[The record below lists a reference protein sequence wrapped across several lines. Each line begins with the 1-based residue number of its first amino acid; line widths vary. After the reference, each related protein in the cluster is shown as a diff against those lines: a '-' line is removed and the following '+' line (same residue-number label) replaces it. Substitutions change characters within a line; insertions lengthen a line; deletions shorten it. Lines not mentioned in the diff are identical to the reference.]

1 MNMEEFKQK
10 YEELKDNPMYQKY
23 CSVLET
29 KDKIIKKVKQE
40 NEHLKEQVAYL
51 RRSVE
56 RKENRIIELEDER
69 IPYTNEYVKKLEK
82 QNQELKKQLEYLHGE
97 EYLNQLRFE
106 RNMLQDVVDKMEV
119 SKEDKRFIDM
129 TRRNTEL
136 LEENQELKE
145 QLSNSHQINAQQNEF
160 IEYLNKY
167 IKERRRL
174 SKLHKEYSL
183 SEERLSAQC
192 HVLENVLLRYQE
204 TVGYKE

>member
-1 MNMEEFKQK
+1 MSDEQFIEK
-10 YEELKDNPMYQKY
+10 YEELLNKGYCDCNEMNCLDNDVP
-23 CSVLET
+23 T
-29 KDKIIKKVKQE
+29 KILNIVKG
-40 NEHLKEQVAYL
+40 
-51 RRSVE
+51 
-56 RKENRIIELEDER
+56 
-69 IPYTNEYVKKLEK
+69 TKLEAK
-82 QNQELKKQLEYLHGE
+82 QLLEENQELKKQLGYLHSG

-106 RNMLQDVVDKMEV
+106 RNMLQDVVSKMEV
-119 SKEDKRFIDM
+119 SKEDKMFIDM

-136 LEENQELKE
+136 LEENQELKEQLEVGKEQYNDLVEEKENLQE

-192 HVLENVLLRYQE
+192 HVLENVLLK
-204 TVGYKE
+204 YKEIIGVKDE

>member
-1 MNMEEFKQK
+1 MSDEQFIEK
-10 YEELKDNPMYQKY
+10 YEELLNKGYCDCNEMNCLDNDVP
-23 CSVLET
+23 T
-29 KDKIIKKVKQE
+29 KILNIVKG
-40 NEHLKEQVAYL
+40 
-51 RRSVE
+51 
-56 RKENRIIELEDER
+56 
-69 IPYTNEYVKKLEK
+69 TKLEAK
-82 QNQELKKQLEYLHGE
+82 QLLEENQELKKQLGYLHSG

-106 RNMLQDVVDKMEV
+106 RNMLQDVVSKMEV
-119 SKEDKRFIDM
+119 SKEDKMFIDM

-136 LEENQELKE
+136 LEENKELKEQLEVGKEQYNDLVEEKENLQE

-192 HVLENVLLRYQE
+192 HVLENVLLK
-204 TVGYKE
+204 YKEIIGVKDE